1 VTEASAEYNFD
12 GIVGPT
18 HNFAGLSPGNVAS
31 TESEGSVS
39 SPRAAALEGLGKMRA
54 LYDLGVPGG
63 VLPPQPRPSLRTLR
77 ALGFHGT
84 DAEIV
89 TKAAAVEPLLLRKV
103 SSASSMWAANAA
115 TVAPS
120 SDTEDGKLHL
130 VPANLTTMFHR
141 AIEATTTRDVLKRI
155 FSNADRF
162 VVHEPL
168 PGDAFSDEGAANH
181 TRLETS
187 KGRAH
192 MLAWG
197 RLAFGSGHGA
207 SPHGSS
213 QGNAPAKYPA
223 RQTREASAA
232 VARLLRLS
240 ENDCLF
246 PQQDPNGIDGG
257 AFHTD
262 VLAVGHRHLLLAH
275 ELAFVDIESLERGLR
290 ARLGNELRIVMA
302 KNAELP
308 VADAVAAYPFNSQV
322 VTLPSGALA
331 IIAPKESEANPRARA
346 FLERVVSEGHV
357 EKVVYLDVRQSMKNG
372 GGPACLRLRVSLS
385 ASEAKALGARV
396 LFSPE
401 LEAILHDWIVRRYR
415 DRLVPAD
422 LADPKLAVES
432 FEAMDELTRILEL
445 GNVFDFQR

>member
-1 VTEASAEYNFD
+1 MTEPSAEYNFD

-54 LYDLGVPGG
+54 LHDLGVPGG
-63 VLPPQPRPSLRTLR
+63 VLPPHPRPSLRTLR

-89 TKAAAVEPLLLRKV
+89 AKAAAVEPILLRKV
-103 SSASSMWAANAA
+103 SSASAMWAANAA

-120 SDTEDGKLHL
+120 ADTEDGKLHL

-141 AIEATTTRDVLKRI
+141 AIEATTTRDVLRRI
-155 FSNADRF
+155 FSNTDRF

-168 PGDAFSDEGAANH
+168 PGTDAFSDEGAANH
-181 TRLETS
+181 TRLATS

-192 MLAWG
+192 VLAWG
-197 RLAFGSGHGA
+197 RLAFAKGS
-207 SPHGSS
+207 
-213 QGNAPAKYPA
+213 APVKYPA
-223 RQTREASAA
+223 RQTREASTA
-232 VARLLRLS
+232 VARLLCLS
-240 ENDCLF
+240 ESDCLF

-275 ELAFVDIESLERGLR
+275 ALAFVDIESLERDLR
-290 ARLGNELRIVMA
+290 ARLGDELRIVMA
-302 KNAELP
+302 KNEELP
-308 VADAVAAYPFNSQV
+308 IADAVAAYPFNSQV

-331 IIAPKESEANPRARA
+331 IVAPKESEANPRARA
-346 FLERVVSEGHV
+346 FLERVVSEGDV